1 MEVEL
6 GKIVGVWGVKG
17 WIKLHSFTRNRVDI
31 AQYKTWWLQPANL
44 KRSAG
49 EAAKGVEEQFIS
61 VKVLSCREQ
70 GKGVVAQ
77 IEGVNDPDQAI
88 ALNGHSI
95 WVKQADLPALPT
107 GQFYWQQLIGLRVS
121 NTMSQDLGVIE
132 SVLETG
138 ANDVLVI
145 KAAEGSLLA
154 EGSNIQAAEGSNLQA
169 AEGSN
174 LQAAEGSNLQAAEGS
189 KVAQVAEILVPYADE
204 IIQEIDIEQGTMI
217 VDWDPSYLDE

>member
-17 WIKLHSFTRNRVDI
+17 WIKLHSFTRNRADI
-31 AQYKTWWLQPANL
+31 AQYKTWWLQAANL

-49 EAAKGVEEQFIS
+49 DTPKGAEEQFIS

-77 IEGVNDPDQAI
+77 IEGINDPDQAI

-95 WVKQADLPALPT
+95 WVKQTDLPALPT

-121 NTMSQDLGVIE
+121 NTMSQDLGIIE

-145 KAAEGSLLA
+145 KAAESDLLA
-154 EGSNIQAAEGSNLQA
+154 EGSQIDQGSNVQA
-169 AEGSN
+169 VEGT
-174 LQAAEGSNLQAAEGS
+174 
-189 KVAQVAEILVPYADE
+189 QVVQGAEILVPYADE

>member
-6 GKIVGVWGVKG
+6 GKVVGVWGVKG
-17 WIKLHSFTRNRVDI
+17 WIKLHSFTRNRADI
-31 AQYKTWWLQPANL
+31 AQYKTWWLQAANL
-44 KRSAG
+44 KRTAG
-49 EAAKGVEEQFIS
+49 EISKAAESQFIP

-77 IEGVNDPDQAI
+77 LEGVNDPDQAI

-121 NTMSQDLGVIE
+121 NTMSLELGVIE

-145 KAAEGSLLA
+145 KAAQGSQVA
-154 EGSNIQAAEGSNLQA
+154 EGSQ
-169 AEGSN
+169 
-174 LQAAEGSNLQAAEGS
+174 
-189 KVAQVAEILVPYADE
+189 VAQATEILVPYVDE
-204 IIQEIDIEQGTMI
+204 IIVEIDIEQGTMI

>member
-17 WIKLHSFTRNRVDI
+17 WIKLHSFTRNRADI

-49 EAAKGVEEQFIS
+49 DTPKGAEEQFIS

-121 NTMSQDLGVIE
+121 NTMSQDLGTIE

-145 KAAEGSLLA
+145 KAAESDLLA
-154 EGSNIQAAEGSNLQA
+154 EGSNIQAAEGSNFQA

-174 LQAAEGSNLQAAEGS
+174 FQAAEGS

>member
-6 GKIVGVWGVKG
+6 GKVVGVWGVKG
-17 WIKLHSFTRNRVDI
+17 WIKLHSFTRNRADI
-31 AQYKTWWLQPANL
+31 AQYKTWWLQAANL
-44 KRSAG
+44 KRRAG
-49 EAAKGVEEQFIS
+49 ETAKAAETQFIP
-61 VKVLSCREQ
+61 VKVVSCREQ

-77 IEGVNDPDQAI
+77 LEGVNDPDQAI

-95 WVKQADLPALPT
+95 WVKQDDLPALPT

-121 NTMSQDLGVIE
+121 NTMSLELGIVE

-145 KAAEGSLLA
+145 KAAQGSQTA
-154 EGSNIQAAEGSNLQA
+154 EG
-169 AEGSN
+169 
-174 LQAAEGSNLQAAEGS
+174 
-189 KVAQVAEILVPYADE
+189 AQVAQAPEILVPYVDD
-204 IIQEIDIEQGTMI
+204 IVVEIDVEQGTMI